1 MSQSLAIKL
10 STVESGNNP
19 KIIGM
24 KILEPVK
31 AILLGTMIGGV
42 SSVLISLTLEPE
54 ISEIRMGQYGLIVGL
69 IASSV
74 STTIN
79 TITDRNSTQSKP
91 DYTPNKPELK
101 PDFSLVLGEL
111 IQRSAENHLNALLPG
126 SPEYYTALDLYWKTL
141 SGENDTPNTNTQ
153 KTKTLHR
160 NDGD

>member
-10 STVESGNNP
+10 FTVESGNNP

-31 AILLGTMIGGV
+31 AILLGTIVGGV
-42 SSVLISLTLEPE
+42 SSVLLSLTLEPE
-54 ISEIRMGQYGLIVGL
+54 ISEVRMGQYGTFIGL
-69 IASSV
+69 IASS
-74 STTIN
+74 TTTAIL
-79 TITDRNSTQSKP
+79 TIATRNNSQS
-91 DYTPNKPELK
+91 NKEIDTNKIDSK

-160 NDGD
+160 NDGA

>member
-1 MSQSLAIKL
+1 
-10 STVESGNNP
+10 
-19 KIIGM
+19 M

-31 AILLGTMIGGV
+31 AILLGTMVGGV

-126 SPEYYTALDLYWKTL
+126 SPEYFEALELYGKLL
-141 SGENDTPNTNTQ
+141 SGENGTPNTNTP
-153 KTKTLHR
+153 KTKTSHHVQ
-160 NDGD
+160 GA

>member
-1 MSQSLAIKL
+1 MDIKI
-10 STVESGNNP
+10 P
-19 KIIGM
+19 
-24 KILEPVK
+24 EPVK
-31 AILLGTMIGGV
+31 AIMIGTMIGGL

-54 ISEIRMGQYGLIVGL
+54 VSEVRMGQYGGFIGL
-69 IASSV
+69 IASS
-74 STTIN
+74 TTTAILVVA
-79 TITDRNSTQSKP
+79 TRNNSQS
-91 DYTPNKPELK
+91 NKEIDTNKIDSK

-160 NDGD
+160 NDGA

>member
-1 MSQSLAIKL
+1 MDIKI
-10 STVESGNNP
+10 P
-19 KIIGM
+19 
-24 KILEPVK
+24 EPVK
-31 AILLGTMIGGV
+31 AIMIGTMIGGL

-54 ISEIRMGQYGLIVGL
+54 VSEVRMGQYGGFIGL
-69 IASSV
+69 IASS
-74 STTIN
+74 TTTAILV
-79 TITDRNSTQSKP
+79 IAGRNNSQSNKEIG
-91 DYTPNKPELK
+91 PNKSDPK

-160 NDGD
+160 NDGA

>member
-1 MSQSLAIKL
+1 MDIKI
-10 STVESGNNP
+10 P
-19 KIIGM
+19 
-24 KILEPVK
+24 EPVK
-31 AILLGTMIGGV
+31 AIMIGTMIGGL

-54 ISEIRMGQYGLIVGL
+54 VSEVRMGQYGGFIGL
-69 IASSV
+69 IASS
-74 STTIN
+74 TTTAILVVA
-79 TITDRNSTQSKP
+79 TRNNSQS
-91 DYTPNKPELK
+91 NKEIDTNKIDSK

-160 NDGD
+160 NNGA

>member
-1 MSQSLAIKL
+1 MDIKI
-10 STVESGNNP
+10 P
-19 KIIGM
+19 
-24 KILEPVK
+24 EPVK
-31 AILLGTMIGGV
+31 AIMIGTMIGGL

-54 ISEIRMGQYGLIVGL
+54 VSEVRMGQYGGFIGL
-69 IASSV
+69 IASS
-74 STTIN
+74 TTTAIL
-79 TITDRNSTQSKP
+79 TIATRNNSQS
-91 DYTPNKPELK
+91 NKEIDTNKIDSK

-160 NDGD
+160 NDGA